1 MRTFYTGKTIFM
13 HCSGLFWGL
22 VLTCTACSDAESGL
36 YPAPAPPAPA
46 PAVHLLA
53 LGDSYTKGQG
63 VSVAQ
68 SFPYQLADVLRA
80 RGKEVK
86 GVRVI
91 AQTGWRTDQ
100 LEGAILAATDIQD
113 SVFGLVTLCI
123 GVNNQYQKRDTAV
136 YRAEFERLLQK
147 ALAFAGGSTD
157 RVIVLSIPDW
167 AYTPYGQ
174 QYSNPAKTSAEIDAY
189 NAINREIAQR
199 YRAVYLD
206 VTGISRQGL
215 ARPGLVASD
224 QLHPSG
230 QQYALWVEAMMPLLP
245 F

>member
-1 MRTFYTGKTIFM
+1 MRSFYTGNTICR

-22 VLTCTACSDAESGL
+22 LLTCMACSDAESEL
-36 YPAPAPPAPA
+36 YRAPSPPAPQ
-46 PAVHLLA
+46 PRVDVLA

-63 VSVAQ
+63 TPAEQ
-68 SFPYQLADVLRA
+68 GFPYQLADSIRS
-80 RGKEVK
+80 RGADVA

-123 GVNNQYQKRDTAV
+123 GVNNQYQKRDTGE
-136 YRAEFERLLQK
+136 YRMAFERLLQK
-147 ALAFAGGSTD
+147 ALAFAGGSAD

-174 QYSNPAKTSAEIDAY
+174 QYGTPAKTSAEIDAY

-199 YRAVYLD
+199 FHAVYLD

-215 ARPGLVASD
+215 AQPGLVASD

-230 QQYALWVEAMMPLLP
+230 AQYTLWVEAMLLLLP